1 MDSTL
6 NKKQSRA
13 LGLCS
18 GGLDSILSAMILRR
32 QGIAVAWVAF
42 ETPFFSSEK
51 SRNAAKAY
59 GIPLTVRNI
68 TEIYLEMLRKPPCGY
83 GQNMNPCMDCHA
95 LMFRLAGDMMV
106 QEGFDFLFSGEVLG
120 QRPMSQ
126 TRPSLRYVEKHSG
139 YAGRILRPLS
149 AKLLEETIAEQTGLV
164 DRDQLLAISG
174 RSRKPQIQLAKEFGV
189 VDYPAPAGGCLLTDP
204 CYSKRLRD
212 LFDHQ
217 TECSESELHLL
228 KYGRHYRLQN
238 QDKVIV
244 GRSQSDNEAIV
255 KYRNSDNDTLIRLQS
270 QPGPVVLVPGPAR
283 PETLMLAASL
293 CIGYSKLSDNT
304 PAQVLLEHSGQLRG
318 EKVLGI
324 APLLLKKSML

>member
-1 MDSTL
+1 MDSISN
-6 NKKQSRA
+6 NKPIRA

-18 GGLDSILSAMILRR
+18 GGLDSILAALVLRR
-32 QGIAVAWVAF
+32 QEVVVEWITF

-59 GIPLTVRNI
+59 GIPLTVQNI

-106 QEGFDFLFSGEVLG
+106 RDGFDFLFSGEVLG

-139 YAGRILRPLS
+139 HAGRILRPLS
-149 AKLLEETIAEQTGLV
+149 AKLLEETTAEQTGLV
-164 DRDQLLAISG
+164 DRDRLLAISG
-174 RSRKPQIQLAKEFGV
+174 RSRKPQIQLAMEFEV
-189 VDYPAPAGGCLLTDP
+189 ADYPAPAGGCLLTDP
-204 CYSKRLRD
+204 CYSRRLRD

-217 TECSESELHLL
+217 AECSESELHLL
-228 KYGRHYRLQN
+228 KFGRHYRLQN

-244 GRSQSDNEAIV
+244 GRNQGDNEAIV
-255 KYRNSDNDTLIRLQS
+255 KYCNSDKDTLIRLQS
-270 QPGPVVLVPGPAR
+270 QAGPVVLVPGPAR

-293 CIGYSKLSDNT
+293 SIGYSRLSDHT
-304 PAQVLLEHSGQLRG
+304 PAQVLLENSGQARC

-324 APLLLKKSML
+324 APSLLKKFML

>member
-59 GIPLTVRNI
+59 GVPLTVRNI

-174 RSRKPQIQLAKEFGV
+174 RSRKPQIQLAREFGV

-217 TECSESELHLL
+217 AECSESELHLL

-238 QDKVIV
+238 QGKVIV

-304 PAQVLLEHSGQLRG
+304 PAQVLLEHSGQLRS

-324 APLLLKKSML
+324 APLLLKKSIL